1 MRNKEFVRYGLIS
14 LFIAL
19 CGIVTLWHVNITAGF
34 ISIPFFIILLVTF
47 VMFTEKRYKKIKEL
61 SNYLAAVYS
70 GQSAMDIRD
79 NTEGELSILKS
90 DIYKMTLMLSEQS
103 ELLKRD
109 KQYLSDTLYNIS
121 HQLKTPLTSMF
132 VMTDLL
138 SDPNLPRDQH
148 EVFLGNI
155 LNQLKRIEWLVSS
168 LLKLSKID
176 AQAVTFKKET
186 VAIEELLKKA
196 LAPLL
201 ITIELKSQQLMI
213 EGNKSTT
220 VSIDKNWT
228 IEALLN
234 ILKNC
239 IEHTPPN
246 GSIKIQCEES
256 PLYTKIAIQDN
267 GVGITKE
274 DIPHIFERFYKG
286 KNAGADSIGIGLA
299 MSKSILQSQSA
310 DVSVES
316 EVGTGTQFTIKF
328 YKQII

>member
-47 VMFTEKRYKKIKEL
+47 VMFTAKRYKKIKEL

-213 EGNKSTT
+213 EGKKSTT

-246 GSIKIQCEES
+246 GSIKIQCKES

-316 EVGTGTQFTIKF
+316 EVGTGTQFIIKF

>member
-47 VMFTEKRYKKIKEL
+47 VMFTAKRYKKIKEL

-316 EVGTGTQFTIKF
+316 EVGAGTQFTIKF

>member
-1 MRNKEFVRYGLIS
+1 MIS

-47 VMFTEKRYKKIKEL
+47 VMFTAKRYKKIKEL
-61 SNYLAAVYS
+61 SNYMAAVYS

-90 DIYKMTLMLSEQS
+90 DIYKMTLMLTEQT

-109 KQYLSDTLYNIS
+109 KKYLADTLSDIS

-132 VMTDLL
+132 MMTDLL
-138 SDPNLPRDQH
+138 SEPNLPRDQH

-176 AQAVTFKKET
+176 AQAVTFKKES
-186 VAIEELLKKA
+186 VAIKELLKKA

-213 EGNKSTT
+213 EGNESAT
-220 VSIDKNWT
+220 VSVDKNWT

-246 GSIKIQCEES
+246 GSIKIQCEET

>member
-19 CGIVTLWHVNITAGF
+19 CCIVTLWQVNITAGF

-47 VMFTEKRYKKIKEL
+47 VMFTAKRYKKIKEL
-61 SNYLAAVYS
+61 SDYLAAVYS

-155 LNQLKRIEWLVSS
+155 LNQLKRIEWLVTS

-213 EGNKSTT
+213 EGNKSIT

-267 GVGITKE
+267 GVGISKE

-316 EVGTGTQFTIKF
+316 EVGAGTQFTIKF

>member
-201 ITIELKSQQLMI
+201 ITMELKSQQLMI